1 VVRHSRVDRFGPAIS
16 TAPFLR
22 PLEGSKVMG
31 KEVKYVV
38 RLSFEE
44 REALEALVKTG
55 TGAADKRVRTQI
67 LLKADVGEG
76 GPGWAD
82 ARIAEAFEIG
92 PSTVHRLRQRLV
104 EEGLDAALVRKP
116 SRQARPL
123 KLDGE
128 KEARL
133 IATACA
139 TAPEGHARWTMQLL
153 ADRLVEL
160 KVVDRISDETV
171 RRTLKKTNSSPGCI
185 ASG

>member
-1 VVRHSRVDRFGPAIS
+1 
-16 TAPFLR
+16 
-22 PLEGSKVMG
+22 MG

-38 RLSFEE
+38 RLSSEE
-44 REALEALVKTG
+44 RAALEVLVRSGK
-55 TGAADKRVRTQI
+55 GAADKRLRAQI
-67 LLKADVGEG
+67 LLKADVGPG

-82 ARIAEAFEIG
+82 VRIAEAFEVG

-104 EEGLDAALVRKP
+104 EEGLDTALLRKP
-116 SRQARPL
+116 SRQRRPR

-128 KEARL
+128 NEARL
-133 IATACA
+133 IACACA
-139 TAPEGHARWTMQLL
+139 QAPEGRARWTMQLL

-171 RRTLKKTNSSPGCI
+171 RRTLKKTTSSLGCI

>member
-1 VVRHSRVDRFGPAIS
+1 
-16 TAPFLR
+16 
-22 PLEGSKVMG
+22 MG
-31 KEVKYVV
+31 KEAKYVV
-38 RLSFEE
+38 RLSSEE
-44 REALEALVKTG
+44 REALEILVKSG
-55 TGAADKRVRTQI
+55 KGAADNRLRAQI
-67 LLKADVGEG
+67 LLKADVGPE

-82 ARIAEAFEIG
+82 VRIAEAFEVG

-104 EEGLDAALVRKP
+104 EEGLDAALLRKP
-116 SRQARPL
+116 SRQARPR

-133 IATACA
+133 IAVACA
-139 TAPEGHARWTMQLL
+139 KAPEGRARWTMQLL

-171 RRTLKKTNSSPGCI
+171 RRTLKKTNLSLGCI

>member
-1 VVRHSRVDRFGPAIS
+1 
-16 TAPFLR
+16 
-22 PLEGSKVMG
+22 MG

-38 RLSFEE
+38 RLSSEE
-44 REALEALVKTG
+44 RASLEGLVKTG
-55 TGAADKRVRTQI
+55 NGAAGKRLRAQI

-82 ARIAEAFEIG
+82 SPIAEAFDVG
-92 PSTVHRLRQRLV
+92 LSTVHRLRQRLV
-104 EEGLDAALVRKP
+104 QEGLDAALAHKP
-116 SRQARPL
+116 SRQPRPF

-133 IATACA
+133 IAVACA
-139 TAPEGHARWTMQLL
+139 RAPEGHARWTMQLL

-160 KVVDRISDETV
+160 KVVDRICDETV
-171 RRTLKKTNSSPGCI
+171 RRALKKTSSSPGCI

>member
-1 VVRHSRVDRFGPAIS
+1 
-16 TAPFLR
+16 
-22 PLEGSKVMG
+22 M
-31 KEVKYVV
+31 
-38 RLSFEE
+38 RLSSAE
-44 REALEALVKTG
+44 RETLDALVKTG
-55 TGAADKRVRTQI
+55 NGAAAKRLRAQI

-82 ARIAEAFEIG
+82 TRIAEAFEVG
-92 PSTVHRLRQRLV
+92 PSTVHRLRQRLL
-104 EEGLDAALVRKP
+104 EGGLDAALARKP
-116 SRQARPL
+116 SRQLRLL

-133 IATACA
+133 IAVACA
-139 TAPEGHARWTMQLL
+139 KAPEGQARWTMRLL

>member
-1 VVRHSRVDRFGPAIS
+1 
-16 TAPFLR
+16 
-22 PLEGSKVMG
+22 MG

-38 RLSFEE
+38 RSSSEE
-44 REALEALVKTG
+44 REALEDLVKIG
-55 TGAADKRVRTQI
+55 TGAADKRLRAQI
-67 LLKADVGEG
+67 VLKADVGEG

-82 ARIAEAFEIG
+82 TRIAEAFEIG
-92 PSTVHRLRQRLV
+92 LSTVHRLRQRLV
-104 EEGLDAALVRKP
+104 EEGLDAALVRRS

-123 KLDGE
+123 KLDGA

-133 IATACA
+133 IAIACA
-139 TAPEGHARWTMQLL
+139 KAPEGHARWTMQLL

-160 KVVDRISDETV
+160 QIVDRISDETV

>member
-1 VVRHSRVDRFGPAIS
+1 
-16 TAPFLR
+16 
-22 PLEGSKVMG
+22 MG

-38 RLSFEE
+38 RLSSEE
-44 REALEALVKTG
+44 REVLEALVKTG
-55 TGAADKRVRTQI
+55 KGAADKRLRAQI

-76 GPGWAD
+76 GPGWTD
-82 ARIAEAFEIG
+82 ARIAEAFEVG
-92 PSTVHRLRQRLV
+92 PSTVHRQRQRLV
-104 EEGLDAALVRKP
+104 EEGLDVALARKP

-133 IATACA
+133 IAIACA
-139 TAPEGHARWTMQLL
+139 QAPEGRARWTMRLL

-171 RRTLKKTNSSPGCI
+171 RRTLKKTCSSPGCT

>member
-1 VVRHSRVDRFGPAIS
+1 
-16 TAPFLR
+16 
-22 PLEGSKVMG
+22 MG

-38 RLSFEE
+38 RLSSEE
-44 REALEALVKTG
+44 RESLEALVKTG
-55 TGAADKRVRTQI
+55 KAAADKRLRAQI
-67 LLKADVGEG
+67 LLKADIGEA

-82 ARIAEAFEIG
+82 ARIAEAFEVG

-104 EEGLDAALVRKP
+104 EEGLDAALSRRP
-116 SRQARPL
+116 SRQVRPL

-133 IATACA
+133 IAVACA
-139 TAPEGHARWTMQLL
+139 KAPEGHARWTMQLL

-160 KVVDRISDETV
+160 KVVERISDETV
-171 RRTLKKTNSSPGCI
+171 RRTLKKTCSSPGCI